1 MKGGAVFMT
10 FLGEM
15 HGFIAKAK
23 EHPLLKDC
31 TPEFEKSV
39 EDLQGIA
46 MTFMG
51 KNMSGELLY
60 VLQQASSFLRFMGN
74 TVMAWL
80 LGEQALL
87 AAKRLEEICTAKGAT
102 TTDARKA
109 LVQSND
115 DAAFYDAKV
124 KTARFFF
131 KNLLPENRFLSQ
143 AIMSED
149 KSVMEIV
156 L

>member
-1 MKGGAVFMT
+1 VFMT
-10 FLGEM
+10 FLGEL
-15 HGFIAKAK
+15 HGFLGQAKG
-23 EHPLLKDC
+23 HPALADC
-31 TPEFEKSV
+31 AAEFEKSV

-46 MTFMG
+46 MMFMG

-60 VLQQASSFLRFMGN
+60 VLQQATSFLRYMGN

-87 AAKRLEEICTAKGAT
+87 AAKRLDELCAAKGAT
-102 TTDARKA
+102 TADAKKA
-109 LVQSND
+109 LLQENA

-131 KNLLPENRFLSQ
+131 KNLLPENRSLAQ
-143 AIMSED
+143 AMLSED
-149 KSVMEIV
+149 TSLMDVV